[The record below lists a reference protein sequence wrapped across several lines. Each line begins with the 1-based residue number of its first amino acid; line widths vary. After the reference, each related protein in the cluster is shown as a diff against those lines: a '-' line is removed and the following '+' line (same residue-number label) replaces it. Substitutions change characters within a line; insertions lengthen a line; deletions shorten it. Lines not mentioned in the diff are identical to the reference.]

1 MRPAGWVL
9 GAALIALAAGRMF
22 AGDTAQDILKK
33 VRDKYD
39 SVADAEIRFQ
49 QRVRMPL
56 GKLEQTTAGTLLTKK
71 GNKYRV
77 ELEQQTIMTDGVT
90 VWSYSAAQQQVL
102 VDRFEQDERSLSP
115 DRILSGEAADLAP
128 ALIGREKLGK
138 TETVVL
144 KLTPRDETALLKW
157 LKLWVSESDWLVRKA
172 ELVDL
177 NGKETVYQ
185 VLDIKVNA
193 GIPDAQFTFVAP
205 AGVEV
210 VDLR

>member
-1 MRPAGWVL
+1 MRTAGWVIV
-9 GAALIALAAGRMF
+9 AALFALAGGRTF

-33 VRDKYD
+33 VRDRYD
-39 SVADAEIRFQ
+39 GIADAEIKFQ
-49 QRVRMPL
+49 QRVRMPV
-56 GKLEQTTAGTLLTKK
+56 GKMEQSTTGTLLTKK

-77 ELEQQTIMTDGVT
+77 ELEQQTIVTDGVT

-102 VDRFEQDERSLSP
+102 VDRFEVDERSLSP
-115 DRILSGEAADLAP
+115 DRILSGEASDLAP

-138 TETVVL
+138 METVVL

-177 NGKETVYQ
+177 SGKETVYQ
-185 VLDIKVNA
+185 VLDIMVNT
-193 GIPDAQFTFVAP
+193 GIPDTRFTFAAP

>member
-1 MRPAGWVL
+1 MRPAGWVF
-9 GAALIALAAGRMF
+9 GAALLALAAGRMF

-39 SVADAEIRFQ
+39 SVADAEIKFQ
-49 QRVRMPL
+49 QRVRMPV
-56 GKLEQTTAGTLLTKK
+56 GKLEQTTAGTLLTRK

-77 ELEQQTIMTDGVT
+77 ELEQQTIVTDGVT
-90 VWSYSAAQQQVL
+90 VWSYSATQQQVL

-115 DRILSGEAADLAP
+115 DRILSGEAGDLAP
-128 ALIGREKLGK
+128 ALLGKEKLGK
-138 TETVVL
+138 METVVL
-144 KLTPRDETALLKW
+144 KLTPHDESALLKW
-157 LKLWVSESDWLVRKA
+157 LKLWVSESDWLVRRA

-185 VLDIKVNA
+185 VLDIKVNT

>member
-9 GAALIALAAGRMF
+9 GAALLALAAGRMF
-22 AGDTAQDILKK
+22 GGDTAQDILKK

-39 SVADAEIRFQ
+39 SVADAEIKFQ
-49 QRVRMPL
+49 QRVRMPG

-77 ELEQQTIMTDGVT
+77 ELEQQTIVTDGVT

-115 DRILSGEAADLAP
+115 DRVLSGEAGDLAP
-128 ALIGREKLGK
+128 ALIGREKIGK

>member
-9 GAALIALAAGRMF
+9 GAALLALAAGRMF

-39 SVADAEIRFQ
+39 SVADAEIKFQ
-49 QRVRMPL
+49 QRVRMPV

-77 ELEQQTIMTDGVT
+77 ELEQQTIVTDGVT

-128 ALIGREKLGK
+128 ALIGRERLGK

-144 KLTPRDETALLKW
+144 KLTPRDETVLLKW

-185 VLDIKVNA
+185 VLDIKVNV

>member
-9 GAALIALAAGRMF
+9 GAALLALAAGRMF

-39 SVADAEIRFQ
+39 SVTDAEIKFQ
-49 QRVRMPL
+49 QRVRMPV
-56 GKLEQTTAGTLLTKK
+56 GKLEQSTAGTLLTKK

-77 ELEQQTIMTDGVT
+77 ELEQQTIVTDGVT
-90 VWSYSAAQQQVL
+90 VWSYSAVQQQVL

-138 TETVVL
+138 METVVL

-157 LKLWVSESDWLVRKA
+157 LKLWVSDSDWLVRKA

-193 GIPDAQFTFVAP
+193 GIPDARFTFVAP

>member
-1 MRPAGWVL
+1 MRAAGWAL
-9 GAALIALAAGRMF
+9 GVALIALTAGRMS
-22 AGDTAQDILKK
+22 AGDTAQEILKK

-39 SVADAEIRFQ
+39 SVTDAEIKFQ
-49 QRVRMPL
+49 QRVRMPV
-56 GKLEQTTAGTLLTKK
+56 GRLEQTTAGTLLTKK

-77 ELEQQTIMTDGVT
+77 ELEQQTIVTDGVT
-90 VWSYSAAQQQVL
+90 VWSYSATQQQVL
-102 VDRFEQDERSLSP
+102 VDRFEQDDRSLSP

-144 KLTPRDETALLKW
+144 KLTPRDESTLLKW
-157 LKLWVSESDWLVRKA
+157 LKLWISESDWLVRKA

-177 NGKETVYQ
+177 SGKETVYQ

-193 GIPDAQFTFVAP
+193 GIPDTQFTFVAP

>member
-39 SVADAEIRFQ
+39 SVADAEIKFQ
-49 QRVRMPL
+49 QRVRMPV

-77 ELEQQTIMTDGVT
+77 ELEQQTIVTDGVT

-193 GIPDAQFTFVAP
+193 GIPDAQFTFVTP